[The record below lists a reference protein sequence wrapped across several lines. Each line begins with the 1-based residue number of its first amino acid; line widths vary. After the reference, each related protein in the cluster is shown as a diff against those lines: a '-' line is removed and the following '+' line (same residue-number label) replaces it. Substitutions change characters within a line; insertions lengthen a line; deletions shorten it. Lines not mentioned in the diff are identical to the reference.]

1 MVGEFRRNRIWEGW
15 LVSLAIVI
23 AASTVGADVRWNLSG
38 PVGAGQRATLE
49 LVFEGSKPR
58 GEVELPVVDGL
69 TVLGA
74 PSKSSSTQMS
84 FATGQGA
91 DMRST
96 VTLGFP
102 IRTERQGTL
111 TVPRFKVE
119 TDKGVVEVPGVS
131 IVVGDATLSGKGQE
145 PAVRVADIAAAQ
157 VRSSNSRPYAGELFD
172 LDLVVS
178 VAEGRRGEL
187 LGSPAWNDDDA
198 IAEAWSEGRGVRVG
212 RRSGMRFQTRAVMES
227 PGDVVLGPV
236 EQEIAIETGKRRDPF
251 GGAFDRMGSFFGRP
265 EMARV
270 LVASEP
276 IALSVEP
283 LPSPEPDGFLGAV
296 GEFRMK
302 SKVIPENPKAG
313 EPLTW
318 TLSLEGTGNW
328 PMGVALPARSVS
340 QQLRTIRPQIER
352 DFAEGDLFTGRLVED
367 LVLIPEQAGEIVLDP
382 VRFVYFDPSTGQ
394 YETLEVPARRLAVS
408 PGRNLASAPALV
420 SPLEQVAEDRA
431 SAVAAVSK
439 DSLPG
444 SGPKALPADLL
455 LGSETSRS
463 PVATRWVVTGAGV
476 PVLGLLGYAFVLG
489 IRRARV
495 TDPLRAQR
503 EALDQALEVVDQIR
517 SETDKTTRSGLL
529 LDWQAAVGVLLGLG
543 RAAPTPR
550 ELKKLD
556 FVDLS
561 PRDESGAEDWVR
573 LWQESDYAL
582 YSSDQELRPDWC
594 DRAQAQLS
602 RRERPRFNPLRA
614 LYPRNILPTV
624 TALCLLFVGAG
635 GIHAEES
642 IDSLYREGAF
652 TEAAEALR
660 ERADA
665 QPADWVARYNLGLV
679 EAQLGNDG
687 GALAE
692 TAAAFVHAPQNAAV
706 RWNLEWLAQRANSQA
721 GSIVVDA
728 RLRDLALGSGRGA
741 VARLATPW
749 TWQILAGSGVVLL
762 CLGVGWLLRGRH
774 QGGTRRRWIAS
785 TTVAAGLSIMAL
797 SALSLAAYGPLGDPD
812 VAMVSTNGVLR
823 SVPTQ
828 AQSAQAQRPIAAGTV
843 VVQGGKFLGW
853 VRVSLPSGE
862 SGWLRAG
869 SVTPLYGDPSA

>member
-23 AASTVGADVRWNLSG
+23 TASTVGADVRWNLSG

-69 TVLGA
+69 TVLGP
-74 PSKSSSTQMS
+74 PSKNSSTQMS

-91 DMRST
+91 EMRST

-131 IVVGDATLSGKGQE
+131 IVVGDAMLSSKGQE

-157 VRSSNSRPYAGELFD
+157 VRSSNARPYAGELFD

-187 LGSPAWNDDDA
+187 LGSPAWNVDDA
-198 IAEAWSEGRGVRVG
+198 IAEPWGEGRGVRVG
-212 RRSGMRFQTRAVMES
+212 RRGGMRFQTRAVMES

-270 LVASEP
+270 VVASEP
-276 IALSVEP
+276 ITLSVES

-328 PMGVALPARSVS
+328 PMGVALPARSVP

-382 VRFVYFDPSTGQ
+382 VRFVYFDPGTDQ
-394 YETLEVPARRLAVS
+394 YETLEVPARRLVVS
-408 PGRNLASAPALV
+408 PGRKLASAPALI
-420 SPLEQVAEDRA
+420 SPLEQDVEGPA
-431 SAVAAVSK
+431 SAVAAVSR
-439 DSLPG
+439 DSLSG
-444 SGPKALPADLL
+444 RGPKALPADLL
-455 LGSETSRS
+455 PGADTSRS
-463 PVATRWVVTGAGV
+463 PVATRWVVAGAGV
-476 PVLGLLGYAFVLG
+476 PVLGLLGYVFVLG

-503 EALDQALEVVDQIR
+503 EALDKALEVVDQIQ
-517 SETDKTTRSGLL
+517 SETDKTTRSVLL

-550 ELKKLD
+550 ELKKMD
-556 FVDLS
+556 
-561 PRDESGAEDWVR
+561 
-573 LWQESDYAL
+573 
-582 YSSDQELRPDWC
+582 
-594 DRAQAQLS
+594 
-602 RRERPRFNPLRA
+602 
-614 LYPRNILPTV
+614 
-624 TALCLLFVGAG
+624 
-635 GIHAEES
+635 
-642 IDSLYREGAF
+642 
-652 TEAAEALR
+652 
-660 ERADA
+660 
-665 QPADWVARYNLGLV
+665 
-679 EAQLGNDG
+679 
-687 GALAE
+687 
-692 TAAAFVHAPQNAAV
+692 
-706 RWNLEWLAQRANSQA
+706 
-721 GSIVVDA
+721 
-728 RLRDLALGSGRGA
+728 
-741 VARLATPW
+741 
-749 TWQILAGSGVVLL
+749 
-762 CLGVGWLLRGRH
+762 LRGPE
-774 QGGTRRRWIAS
+774 
-785 TTVAAGLSIMAL
+785 
-797 SALSLAAYGPLGDPD
+797 SA
-812 VAMVSTNGVLR
+812 R
-823 SVPTQ
+823 
-828 AQSAQAQRPIAAGTV
+828 
-843 VVQGGKFLGW
+843 
-853 VRVSLPSGE
+853 
-862 SGWLRAG
+862 
-869 SVTPLYGDPSA
+869 